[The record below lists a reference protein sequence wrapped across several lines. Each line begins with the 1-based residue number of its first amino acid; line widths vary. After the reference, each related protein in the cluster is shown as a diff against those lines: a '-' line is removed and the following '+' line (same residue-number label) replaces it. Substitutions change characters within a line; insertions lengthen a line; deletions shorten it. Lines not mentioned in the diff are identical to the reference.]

1 MKQSS
6 NTSMMVKPIEYNDT
20 KLVDDLLTEYKEKCE
35 EALRASINADFAQ
48 VKEENKVL
56 KDRNTEL
63 HDTVN
68 RLKELYDE
76 ERYKNKAIVLDNS
89 ILEIFKN
96 QISSKETN
104 KDKNESVYALFK
116 LLFNK
121 DYNERFSKEDAEE
134 FILGCLVEFYSHKE
148 DVIKIFNILGYKSR
162 YDLNNF
168 ILPTEWSRDEL
179 FYFFDKIDN
188 RSNTNGTCFE
198 DNIQFWKGFAY
209 NTAKE
214 QCDYRYSNIP
224 WQFVLRNKELKDFD
238 FLILIGTNINRK
250 YSGYQLL
257 SFDKYLDLTD
267 DEKKVV
273 FRYIDFTNINCSS
286 EGFNLIKRNI
296 HLFNDKQLEIIF
308 EICKNKYEFS
318 CDFRFISKLPIKF
331 IKKVIKNNPEKFKEI
346 LDKRYNEYFSIEQK
360 EILFKI
366 YIEALKKKEEQ
377 EN

>member
-1 MKQSS
+1 MKQNS

-20 KLVDDLLTEYKEKCE
+20 KLVDDLLIEYKEKCE

-48 VKEENKVL
+48 VKEENKFL
-56 KDRNTEL
+56 KERNTDL
-63 HDTVN
+63 HNDIN
-68 RLKELYDE
+68 NLKKLYDE
-76 ERYKNKAIVLDNS
+76 ERHKNETIVLDNS
-89 ILEIFKN
+89 IIDILKN
-96 QISSKETN
+96 QISTKETN
-104 KDKNESVYALFK
+104 EDKNKSVYALFN
-116 LLFNK
+116 LLFDK
-121 DYNERFSKEDAEE
+121 DYNERFSKEDNEE

-148 DVIKIFNILGYKSR
+148 DIIKIFKVLGYTSK
-162 YDLNNF
+162 YDLSKF

-179 FYFFDKIDN
+179 FYFFDEIDN

-224 WQFVLRNKELKDFD
+224 WQFVLRNKGLKDSD

-250 YSGYQLL
+250 YSGYKLL

-267 DEKKVV
+267 DEKKIV
-273 FRYIDFTNINCSS
+273 FKYIDFANINCSS

-318 CDFRFISKLPIKF
+318 CDWGFISKLPMKF
-331 IKKVIKNNPEKFKEI
+331 VKKVIKNNPEKFKDL
-346 LDKRYNEYFSIEQK
+346 LDKRYNEYFSVEVK
-360 EILFKI
+360 EELFQI
-366 YIEALKKKEEQ
+366 YIESLKKKEEQ